1 MTGYWDPGVLVDRD
15 TADILNWMLRRVVK
29 DGTGVAAALQ
39 DRQVAGKTGTSE
51 GGRDL
56 WFIGSIPQLTTGI
69 WFGNDNNERTNSGS
83 GEAAS
88 AWKKFMLKVEDD
100 FEIKSFPERP

>member
-1 MTGYWDPGVLVDRD
+1 MNFL
-15 TADILNWMLRRVVK
+15 LQRVVNE
-29 DGTGVAAALQ
+29 GTGFAASLK

-51 GGRDL
+51 GNRDL

-69 WFGNDNNERTNSGS
+69 WFGYDNNQKTKSSS

-88 AWKKFMLKVEDD
+88 AWKKFMN
-100 FEIKSFPERP
+100 EIKDELKILKFKKYPEK